1 MQVGF
6 SAACK
11 GEVNLQAARQASDYR
26 LDVRV
31 VKECVDDIDRL
42 CSDVDKSLEGHAVVL
57 KCMVKQVSNLVSPC
71 QSEV

>member
-57 KCMVKQVSNLVSPC
+57 KCMVKQFSNLVSPC